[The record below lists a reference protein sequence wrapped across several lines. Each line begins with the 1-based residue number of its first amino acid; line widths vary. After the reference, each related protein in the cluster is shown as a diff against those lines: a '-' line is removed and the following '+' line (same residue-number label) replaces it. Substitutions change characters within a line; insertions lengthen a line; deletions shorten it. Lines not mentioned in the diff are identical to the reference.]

1 MLSPVFFYFKYYES
15 YKGIL
20 MAWLQLIIPTN
31 ESEADQLSDAL
42 MAHGAVSVTLQDM
55 QDEPMFEPAIGTT
68 PMWSQTRAVGLF
80 DANHD
85 LKQVIKNVEQQ
96 LRKKIPDWKGE
107 QLEDKDWVRAWMDD
121 FKPMQF
127 GKNLWVV
134 PSTFEPPQHDA
145 ANILLDPGLAFG
157 TGTHPTTSMCLEWL
171 DANPPTGKDIID
183 FGCGSGILAIG
194 AILLG
199 AKHAEAIDLDPQA
212 LIATIDNAEKNHV
225 SDKIKTYLPNQFETK
240 TTSLL
245 LANILASPLIELAP
259 YFAELTNKQGQ
270 IVLSG
275 ILAEQAEKVLAAYKS
290 HFDIHLWKQQ
300 GDWVCLAGTR
310 K

>member
-1 MLSPVFFYFKYYES
+1 MP
-15 YKGIL
+15 
-20 MAWLQLIIPTN
+20 WLQLIIPTN
-31 ESEADQLSDAL
+31 DTEANQLSDAL
-42 MAHGAVSVTLQDM
+42 MDQGAVSVTLQDM
-55 QDEPMFEPAIGTT
+55 QDQPMLEPAIGTT
-68 PMWSQTRAVGLF
+68 PMWSQTRVVGLF
-80 DANHD
+80 DASQD
-85 LKQVIKNVEQQ
+85 LTQVIKNLEQQ
-96 LRKKIPDWKGE
+96 LRKKLPDWKGE

-134 PSTFEPPQHDA
+134 PSTFEPPQPDA

-171 DANPPTGKDIID
+171 DANPPAGKSLID

-194 AILLG
+194 ALLLG
-199 AKHAEAIDLDPQA
+199 ANHAEAIDLDPQA
-212 LIATIDNAEKNHV
+212 LIATIDNAEKNGV
-225 SDKIKTYLPNQFETK
+225 SNSIKTYLPNEFSEQATP
-240 TTSLL
+240 LL

-259 YFAELTNKQGQ
+259 YFADLTLPQGD

-275 ILAEQAEKVLAAYKS
+275 ILAEQANQVLAAYEEN
-290 HFDIHLWKQQ
+290 FDIKIWKQQ
-300 GDWVCLAGTR
+300 GDWICLAGVR

>member
-1 MLSPVFFYFKYYES
+1 MP
-15 YKGIL
+15 
-20 MAWLQLIIPTN
+20 WLQLIIPTN
-31 ESEADQLSDAL
+31 DTEADQLSDAL
-42 MAHGAVSVTLQDM
+42 MDQGAVSVTLQDM
-55 QDEPMFEPAIGTT
+55 QDQPMLEPALGTT

-80 DANHD
+80 DASQD
-85 LKQVIKNVEQQ
+85 LKQVIHNIEQQ

-127 GKNLWVV
+127 GEKLWVV
-134 PSTFEPPQHDA
+134 PSTFEPPQANA

-199 AKHAEAIDLDPQA
+199 ANHAEAIDLDPQA
-212 LIATIDNAEKNHV
+212 LIATRDNAEKNNV
-225 SDKIKTYLPNQFETK
+225 SNNIKTYLPNEFPKQQTP
-240 TTSLL
+240 LL
-245 LANILASPLIELAP
+245 LANILASPLIELAS
-259 YFAELTNKQGQ
+259 YFADLTMPQGH

-275 ILAEQAEKVLAAYKS
+275 ILAEQAEDVLAAYQS
-290 HFDIHLWKQQ
+290 NFDIQIWKQQ
-300 GDWVCLAGTR
+300 GDWICLAGVR

>member
-1 MLSPVFFYFKYYES
+1 
-15 YKGIL
+15 

-31 ESEADQLSDAL
+31 DTDADQLSDAL
-42 MAHGAVSVTLQDM
+42 MEQGAVSVTLQDM
-55 QDEPMFEPAIGTT
+55 QDQPMLEPAIGTT

-80 DANHD
+80 DATFD
-85 LKQVIKNVEQQ
+85 LKQVVKNVEQQ
-96 LRKKIPDWKGE
+96 LRKDIPDWKAE
-107 QLEDKDWVRAWMDD
+107 QLEDKDWVRAWMDN

-127 GKNLWVV
+127 GKKLWVV
-134 PSTFEPPQHDA
+134 PSTYEPPQADA

-171 DANPPTGKDIID
+171 DANPPTDKEIID

-212 LIATIDNAEKNHV
+212 LLATIDNAEKNNV
-225 SDKIKTYLPNQFETK
+225 SQNIKTYLPNQYKNKSTP
-240 TTSLL
+240 LL

-259 YFAELTNKQGQ
+259 YFAELTESKGQ

-275 ILAEQAEKVLAAYKS
+275 ILAEQADNVLSAYKEN
-290 HFDIHLWKQQ
+290 FDIQIWKQQ
-300 GDWVCLAGTR
+300 DDWICLAGVR

>member
-1 MLSPVFFYFKYYES
+1 MP
-15 YKGIL
+15 
-20 MAWLQLIIPTN
+20 WLQLIIPTN
-31 ESEADQLSDAL
+31 ETDADQLSDAL
-42 MAHGAVSVTLQDM
+42 MEQGAVSVTLQDM
-55 QDEPMFEPAIGTT
+55 QDQPVLEPAPGTT
-68 PMWSQTRAVGLF
+68 PMWSQTRVIGLF
-80 DANHD
+80 DANED
-85 LKQVIKNVEQQ
+85 LKQTIKNTEQQ
-96 LRKKIPDWKGE
+96 LQKKIPDWKGE

-121 FKPMQF
+121 FKPMLF
-127 GKNLWVV
+127 GEKLWVV
-134 PSTFEPPQHDA
+134 PSTFEPPQPEA

-212 LIATIDNAEKNHV
+212 LIATRDNAKKNNV
-225 SDKIKTYLPNQFETK
+225 SARIKTCLVNEFQKKPTH
-240 TTSLL
+240 LL

-259 YFAELTNKQGQ
+259 YFAALTSTQDQ

-275 ILAEQAEKVLAAYKS
+275 ILAEQAEEVLAAYQTN
-290 HFDIHLWKQQ
+290 FEIQIWKQQ
-300 GDWVCLAGTR
+300 DDWVCLAGSR

>member
-1 MLSPVFFYFKYYES
+1 
-15 YKGIL
+15 

-31 ESEADQLSDAL
+31 DTEADQLSDAL
-42 MAHGAVSVTLQDM
+42 MQQGAVSVTLQDM
-55 QDEPMFEPAIGTT
+55 QDQPVLEPAPGTT
-68 PMWSQTRAVGLF
+68 PMWSQTRVVGLF
-80 DANHD
+80 DATDD
-85 LKQVIKNVEQQ
+85 LKQVISNVEQQ
-96 LRKKIPDWKGE
+96 LQKKIPDWKGE

-127 GKNLWVV
+127 GERLWVV
-134 PSTFEPPQHDA
+134 PSTFEPPHPEA

-171 DANPPTGKDIID
+171 DAHPPTGKDIID

-199 AKHAEAIDLDPQA
+199 ASHAEAIDLDPQA
-212 LIATIDNAEKNHV
+212 LISTRDNAEKNNV
-225 SDKIKTYLPNQFETK
+225 SNLIKTYLPKEFPK
-240 TTSLL
+240 RTTPLL

-259 YFAELTNKQGQ
+259 YFADLTIPQGQ

-275 ILAEQAEKVLAAYKS
+275 ILKEQAGQVLSAYKEN
-290 HFDIHLWKQQ
+290 FDIEIWKQHD
-300 GDWVCLAGTR
+300 DWVCLAGIR

>member
-1 MLSPVFFYFKYYES
+1 MP
-15 YKGIL
+15 
-20 MAWLQLIIPTN
+20 WLQLIIPTN
-31 ESEADQLSDAL
+31 DKDANQLSDAL
-42 MAHGAVSVTLQDM
+42 MNQGAVSVTLQDM
-55 QDEPMFEPAIGTT
+55 QDQPMLEPAVGTT

-80 DANHD
+80 DASQD
-85 LKQVIKNVEQQ
+85 LKQVIKNLEQQ

-127 GKNLWVV
+127 GEKLWVV
-134 PSTFEPPQHDA
+134 PSTFEPPQADA

-171 DANPPTGKDIID
+171 DANPPTEKDIID

-212 LIATIDNAEKNHV
+212 LIATRDNAEKNNV
-225 SDKIKTYLPNQFETK
+225 SSNIDIYLPNEFSNQQTP
-240 TTSLL
+240 LL
-245 LANILASPLIELAP
+245 LANILALPLIELAP
-259 YFAELTNKQGQ
+259 YFADLTVSQGQ

-275 ILAEQAEKVLAAYKS
+275 ILAEQADSVLTAYKPN
-290 HFDIHLWKQQ
+290 FDIQVWKQQ
-300 GDWVCLAGTR
+300 GDWICLAGVR

>member
-1 MLSPVFFYFKYYES
+1 
-15 YKGIL
+15 

-31 ESEADQLSDAL
+31 DAEADQLSDAL
-42 MAHGAVSVTLQDM
+42 MEQGAVSVTLQDM
-55 QDEPMFEPAIGTT
+55 QDQPMLEPAIGTT

-80 DANHD
+80 DSNVD
-85 LKQVIKNVEQQ
+85 LERIITQIEQQ
-96 LRKKIPDWKGE
+96 LRIRIPDWKGE
-107 QLEDKDWVRAWMDD
+107 PLEDKDWVRAWMDN

-127 GKNLWVV
+127 GEKLWVV
-134 PSTFEPPQHDA
+134 PSTFDPPQADA
-145 ANILLDPGLAFG
+145 TNILLDPGLAFG

-171 DANPPTGKDIID
+171 DANPPIGKEVID

-194 AILLG
+194 AVLLG

-212 LIATIDNAEKNHV
+212 LLATIDNAKKNNV
-225 SDKIKTYLPNQFETK
+225 SENIKTYLPKDFPNK

-245 LANILASPLIELAP
+245 LANILASPLIELAA
-259 YFAELTNKQGQ
+259 YFADLTLSKGN

-275 ILAEQAEKVLAAYKS
+275 ILAEQADNVLAAYKEN
-290 HFDIHLWKQQ
+290 FDIEIWKQQ
-300 GDWVCLAGTR
+300 DDWICLAGVR

>member
-1 MLSPVFFYFKYYES
+1 
-15 YKGIL
+15 

-31 ESEADQLSDAL
+31 DTQADQLSDAL
-42 MAHGAVSVTLQDM
+42 MEHGAVSVTLQDM
-55 QDEPMFEPAIGTT
+55 QDQPMLEPAIGTT

-80 DANHD
+80 DANQD

-107 QLEDKDWVRAWMDD
+107 QLEDKDWIRAWMDN

-127 GKNLWVV
+127 GERLWVV
-134 PSTFEPPQHDA
+134 PSNFEPPQTDA
-145 ANILLDPGLAFG
+145 VNILLDPGLAFG

-199 AKHAEAIDLDPQA
+199 AKHADAIDLDPQA
-212 LIATIDNAEKNHV
+212 LLATIDNAEKNTV
-225 SDKIKTYLPNQFETK
+225 SHNIKTYLPNQFENK
-240 TTSLL
+240 TTTLL
-245 LANILASPLIELAP
+245 LANILASPLIELSS
-259 YFAELTNKQGQ
+259 YFADLTKINGQ

-275 ILAEQAEKVLAAYKS
+275 ILAEQAEEVLAAYKT
-290 HFDIHLWKQQ
+290 HFDIQLWKQQ
-300 GDWVCLAGTR
+300 DDWVCLAGVR

>member
-1 MLSPVFFYFKYYES
+1 
-15 YKGIL
+15 
-20 MAWLQLIIPTN
+20 
-31 ESEADQLSDAL
+31 
-42 MAHGAVSVTLQDM
+42 M
-55 QDEPMFEPAIGTT
+55 QDQPMLEPAIGTT

-80 DANHD
+80 DANQD
-85 LKQVIKNVEQQ
+85 LKQVILNLEQQ
-96 LRKKIPDWKGE
+96 LRKKFPDWKAE
-107 QLEDKDWVRAWMDD
+107 LLEDKDWVRAWMDD

-127 GKNLWVV
+127 GEKLWVV
-134 PSTFEPPQHDA
+134 PSTFEPPQPDA

-171 DANPPTGKDIID
+171 DANPPTDKDIID

-212 LIATIDNAEKNHV
+212 LIATRDNAEKNNV
-225 SDKIKTYLPNQFETK
+225 ANKIKAYLPKEFPQQS
-240 TTSLL
+240 TSLL
-245 LANILASPLIELAP
+245 LANILASPLIELAS
-259 YFAELTNKQGQ
+259 YFADLTLPQGD

-275 ILAEQAEKVLAAYKS
+275 ILAEQAEDVLTAYKPN
-290 HFDIHLWKQQ
+290 FDIKIWKQQ
-300 GDWVCLAGTR
+300 GDWICLAGIR

>member
-1 MLSPVFFYFKYYES
+1 
-15 YKGIL
+15 

-31 ESEADQLSDAL
+31 DSQADQLSDAL
-42 MAHGAVSVTLQDM
+42 MEQGAVSVTLQDM
-55 QDEPMFEPAIGTT
+55 QDQPMLEPAIGTT

-80 DANHD
+80 DANQD
-85 LKQVIKNVEQQ
+85 LKQIIKNVEQQ
-96 LRKKIPDWKGE
+96 LRINISDWKGE
-107 QLEDKDWVRAWMDD
+107 PLEDKDWVRAWMDN

-127 GKNLWVV
+127 GEKLWVV
-134 PSTFEPPQHDA
+134 PSNFKPPQPEA

-199 AKHAEAIDLDPQA
+199 AKYADAIDLDPQA
-212 LIATIDNAEKNHV
+212 LLATIDNAEKNNV
-225 SDKIKTYLPNQFETK
+225 SHNIKTYLPNQFKNK
-240 TTSLL
+240 TTPLL
-245 LANILASPLIELAP
+245 LANILASPLIELSS
-259 YFAELTNKQGQ
+259 YFADLTETKGQ

-275 ILAEQAEKVLAAYKS
+275 ILAEQAEEVLAAYKTY
-290 HFDIHLWKQQ
+290 FDIQLWKQQ
-300 GDWVCLAGTR
+300 DDWVCLAGVR

>member
-1 MLSPVFFYFKYYES
+1 MP
-15 YKGIL
+15 
-20 MAWLQLIIPTN
+20 WLQLIIPTN
-31 ESEADQLSDAL
+31 DTEADQLSDAL
-42 MAHGAVSVTLQDM
+42 MEQGAVSVTLQDM
-55 QDEPMFEPAIGTT
+55 QDQPVLEPTPGTT
-68 PMWSQTRAVGLF
+68 PMWSQTRVIGLF
-80 DANHD
+80 DAND
-85 LKQVIKNVEQQ
+85 NLKQVIANVEKQ
-96 LRKKIPDWKGE
+96 LRKKITDWKGE

-127 GKNLWVV
+127 GEKLWVV
-134 PSTFEPPQHDA
+134 PSTFEPPQPDA

-171 DANPPTGKDIID
+171 DANPPIGKDIID

-212 LIATIDNAEKNHV
+212 LMATIDNAEKNNV
-225 SDKIKTYLPNQFETK
+225 SHNIKTYLPDQFENK
-240 TTSLL
+240 TTPLL
-245 LANILASPLIELAP
+245 LANILASPLIDLAP
-259 YFAELTNKQGQ
+259 YFAELTEPNGQ

-275 ILAEQAEKVLAAYKS
+275 ILAEQAKDVLAAYKTN
-290 HFDIHLWKQQ
+290 FDISIWKQQ
-300 GDWVCLAGTR
+300 DDWVCLAGVR

>member
-1 MLSPVFFYFKYYES
+1 
-15 YKGIL
+15 

-31 ESEADQLSDAL
+31 ETEADQLSDAL
-42 MAHGAVSVTLQDM
+42 MEHGAVSVTLQDM
-55 QDEPMFEPAIGTT
+55 QDQPMLEPAIGTT

-80 DANHD
+80 DANQD

-107 QLEDKDWVRAWMDD
+107 QLEDKDWIRAWMDN

-127 GKNLWVV
+127 GEKLWVV
-134 PSTFEPPQHDA
+134 PSNFEPPQPDA
-145 ANILLDPGLAFG
+145 VNILLDPGLAFG

-171 DANPPTGKDIID
+171 DANPPIGKDIID

-199 AKHAEAIDLDPQA
+199 AKHADAIDLDPQA
-212 LIATIDNAEKNHV
+212 LLATIDNAEKNTV
-225 SDKIKTYLPNQFETK
+225 SHSIKTYLPNRFENK
-240 TTSLL
+240 TTTLL
-245 LANILASPLIELAP
+245 LANILASPLIELSS
-259 YFAELTNKQGQ
+259 YFADLTKINGQ

-275 ILAEQAEKVLAAYKS
+275 ILAEQAEEVLAAYKT
-290 HFDIHLWKQQ
+290 HFDIQLWKQQ
-300 GDWVCLAGTR
+300 DDWVCLAGVR

>member
-1 MLSPVFFYFKYYES
+1 
-15 YKGIL
+15 
-20 MAWLQLIIPTN
+20 MAWLQLIIPTD
-31 ESEADQLSDAL
+31 ESSADQLSDAL
-42 MAHGAVSVTLQDM
+42 MDHGAVSVTLQDM
-55 QDEPMFEPAIGTT
+55 QDQPVLEPELGTT
-68 PMWSQTRAVGLF
+68 PMWSQTRVVGLF
-80 DANHD
+80 DANED
-85 LKQVIKNVEQQ
+85 LKDIISNVEQQ
-96 LRKKIPDWKGE
+96 LRRKIPDWKGE

-127 GKNLWVV
+127 GEKLWVV
-134 PSTFEPPQHDA
+134 PSTFEPPQPEA

-171 DANPPTGKDIID
+171 NAHPPRDKDIID

-199 AKHAEAIDLDPQA
+199 ANHAEAIDLDPQA
-212 LIATIDNAEKNHV
+212 LIATRDNAKKNHV
-225 SDKIKTYLPNQFETK
+225 DDKIKTYLPNEFPN
-240 TTSLL
+240 TTTPIL

-259 YFAELTNKQGQ
+259 YFAELTASQGQ

-275 ILAEQAEKVLAAYKS
+275 ILTEQAQSVLAAYQPN
-290 HFDIHLWKQQ
+290 FDIQIWKQHD
-300 GDWVCLAGTR
+300 DWVCLAGSR

>member
-1 MLSPVFFYFKYYES
+1 MP
-15 YKGIL
+15 
-20 MAWLQLIIPTN
+20 WLQLIIPTN
-31 ESEADQLSDAL
+31 DTDADQLSDAL
-42 MAHGAVSVTLQDM
+42 MEQGAVSVTLQDM
-55 QDEPMFEPAIGTT
+55 QDQPMLEPAIGTT

-80 DANHD
+80 DANID
-85 LKQVIKNVEQQ
+85 LAKIIIQIEQQ
-96 LRKKIPDWKGE
+96 LQKKIPDWKAE

-127 GKNLWVV
+127 GKKLWVV
-134 PSTFEPPQHDA
+134 PSTFEPPHPDA

-171 DANPPTGKDIID
+171 DANPPVKKDIID

-212 LIATIDNAEKNHV
+212 LIATCDNAEKNNV
-225 SDKIKTYLPNQFETK
+225 ANKIKTYLPNEFPKQQ
-240 TTSLL
+240 TSLL

-259 YFAELTNKQGQ
+259 YFAELTTTQGQ

-275 ILAEQAEKVLAAYKS
+275 ILAEQAENVLAAYKTY
-290 HFDIHLWKQQ
+290 FEIQIWKQQ
-300 GDWVCLAGTR
+300 GDWVCLAGIR

>member
-1 MLSPVFFYFKYYES
+1 
-15 YKGIL
+15 

-31 ESEADQLSDAL
+31 ETEADKLSDAL
-42 MAHGAVSVTLQDM
+42 MEQGAVSVTLQDM
-55 QDEPMFEPAIGTT
+55 QDQPMLEPAIGTT

-80 DANHD
+80 DANQD

-96 LRKKIPDWKGE
+96 LRVKISDWKDE
-107 QLEDKDWVRAWMDD
+107 PLEDKDWVRAWMDN

-127 GKNLWVV
+127 GEKLWVV
-134 PSTFEPPQHDA
+134 PSNFKPPQPEA

-199 AKHAEAIDLDPQA
+199 AKYAEAIDLDPQA
-212 LIATIDNAEKNHV
+212 LLATIDNAEKNNV
-225 SDKIKTYLPNQFETK
+225 SHNIKTYLPNQFKNK

-245 LANILASPLIELAP
+245 LANILASPLIELSS
-259 YFAELTNKQGQ
+259 YFADLTETKGQ

-275 ILAEQAEKVLAAYKS
+275 ILAEQVEEVLAAYKTY
-290 HFDIHLWKQQ
+290 FDIQLWKQQ
-300 GDWVCLAGTR
+300 DDWVCLAGVR

>member
-1 MLSPVFFYFKYYES
+1 
-15 YKGIL
+15 

-31 ESEADQLSDAL
+31 DTDADQLSDAL
-42 MAHGAVSVTLQDM
+42 MEQGAVSVTLQDM
-55 QDEPMFEPAIGTT
+55 QDQPMLEPAIGTT

-80 DANHD
+80 DATFD
-85 LKQVIKNVEQQ
+85 LKQVVKNVEQQ
-96 LRKKIPDWKGE
+96 LRKDIPDWKAE
-107 QLEDKDWVRAWMDD
+107 QLEDKDWVRAWMDN

-127 GKNLWVV
+127 GKKLWVV
-134 PSTFEPPQHDA
+134 PSTYEPPQADA

-171 DANPPTGKDIID
+171 DANPPTDKEIID

-212 LIATIDNAEKNHV
+212 LLATIDNAEKNNV
-225 SDKIKTYLPNQFETK
+225 SQNIKTYLPNQYKNKSTP
-240 TTSLL
+240 LL

-259 YFAELTNKQGQ
+259 YFAELTESNGQ

-275 ILAEQAEKVLAAYKS
+275 ILAEQADNVLSAYKEN
-290 HFDIHLWKQQ
+290 FDIKIWKQQ
-300 GDWVCLAGTR
+300 DDWICLAGVR

>member
-1 MLSPVFFYFKYYES
+1 
-15 YKGIL
+15 

-31 ESEADQLSDAL
+31 DTQADQLSDAL
-42 MAHGAVSVTLQDM
+42 MEQGAVSVTLQDM
-55 QDEPMFEPAIGTT
+55 QDQPMLEPAIGTT

-80 DANHD
+80 DSNVD
-85 LKQVIKNVEQQ
+85 LERIIIQIEQQ
-96 LRKKIPDWKGE
+96 LRIKIPDWKGE
-107 QLEDKDWVRAWMDD
+107 PLEDKDWVRAWMDN

-127 GKNLWVV
+127 GEKLWVV
-134 PSTFEPPQHDA
+134 PSTFEPPQANA

-171 DANPPTGKDIID
+171 DANPPIGKEIID

-212 LIATIDNAEKNHV
+212 LLATVDNAEKNNV
-225 SDKIKTYLPNQFETK
+225 SENIKTYLPKDFPNQ

-245 LANILASPLIELAP
+245 LANILASPLIELAS
-259 YFAELTNKQGQ
+259 YFADLILPQGN

-275 ILAEQAEKVLAAYKS
+275 ILAEQADNVLAAYKEN
-290 HFDIHLWKQQ
+290 FDIEIWKQQ
-300 GDWVCLAGTR
+300 DDWICLAGTR

>member
-1 MLSPVFFYFKYYES
+1 
-15 YKGIL
+15 

-31 ESEADQLSDAL
+31 ETEADQLSDAL
-42 MAHGAVSVTLQDM
+42 MEQGAVSVTLQDM
-55 QDEPMFEPAIGTT
+55 QDQPVLEPAPGST
-68 PMWSQTRAVGLF
+68 PMWSQTRVVGLF
-80 DANHD
+80 DANED
-85 LKQVIKNVEQQ
+85 LKQVIIKVEKQ
-96 LRKKIPDWKGE
+96 LRKKIPDWKAE

-127 GKNLWVV
+127 GEKLWVV
-134 PSTFEPPQHDA
+134 PSTFAPPHPDA

-171 DANPPTGKDIID
+171 DANPPTNKDIID

-212 LIATIDNAEKNHV
+212 LIATRDNAEKNDV
-225 SDKIKTYLPNQFETK
+225 ANKIKTWLPDAFPAKK
-240 TTSLL
+240 TPLL

-259 YFAELTNKQGQ
+259 YFAELTSAQSQ

-275 ILAEQAEKVLAAYKS
+275 ILAEQAKSVIAAYQIN
-290 HFDIHLWKQQ
+290 FEIQIWKQQ
-300 GDWVCLAGTR
+300 GDWVCLAGKR

>member
-1 MLSPVFFYFKYYES
+1 
-15 YKGIL
+15 
-20 MAWLQLIIPTN
+20 MAWLQLIIPTT
-31 ESEADQLSDAL
+31 ETEADQLSDAL
-42 MAHGAVSVTLQDM
+42 MEQGAVSVTLQDM
-55 QDEPMFEPAIGTT
+55 QDQPVLEPTPGTT
-68 PMWSQTRAVGLF
+68 PMWSQTRVVGLF
-80 DANHD
+80 DANED
-85 LKQVIKNVEQQ
+85 LKFVISNVEQQ

-127 GKNLWVV
+127 GEKLWVV
-134 PSTFEPPQHDA
+134 PSTFEPPQPEA

-157 TGTHPTTSMCLEWL
+157 TGTHPTTSMCLKWL
-171 DANPPTGKDIID
+171 DANPPTDKDIID

-212 LIATIDNAEKNHV
+212 LIATRDNAEKNHV
-225 SDKIKTYLPNQFETK
+225 SDKIKTYLPNEFPKQ
-240 TTSLL
+240 TTPLL

-259 YFAELTNKQGQ
+259 YFAELTAAQGH

-275 ILAEQAEKVLAAYKS
+275 ILAEQADDVLAAYQAN
-290 HFDIHLWKQQ
+290 FEMRIWKQE

>member
-1 MLSPVFFYFKYYES
+1 
-15 YKGIL
+15 

-31 ESEADQLSDAL
+31 ETQADQLSDAL
-42 MAHGAVSVTLQDM
+42 MEQGAVSVTLQDM
-55 QDEPMFEPAIGTT
+55 QDQPMLEPAIGTT

-80 DANHD
+80 DANQD
-85 LKQVIKNVEQQ
+85 LKQVILNLEQQ

-107 QLEDKDWVRAWMDD
+107 PLEDKDWVRAWMDD
-121 FKPMQF
+121 FKPMPF
-127 GKNLWVV
+127 GEKLWVV
-134 PSTFEPPQHDA
+134 PSTFEPPQPEA

-171 DANPPTGKDIID
+171 DANPPTNKDIID

-212 LIATIDNAEKNHV
+212 LIATLDNAEKNNV
-225 SDKIKTYLPNQFETK
+225 SHNIKTYLPKDFPNHPVP
-240 TTSLL
+240 LL

-259 YFAELTNKQGQ
+259 YFSDLTLAKGQ

-275 ILAEQAEKVLAAYKS
+275 ILAEQADDVLAAYQPN
-290 HFDIHLWKQQ
+290 FDIQIWKQQ
-300 GDWVCLAGTR
+300 GDWICLAGAR

>member
-1 MLSPVFFYFKYYES
+1 MP
-15 YKGIL
+15 
-20 MAWLQLIIPTN
+20 WLQLIIPTN
-31 ESEADQLSDAL
+31 DTEADQLSDAL
-42 MAHGAVSVTLQDM
+42 MEQGAVSVTLQDM
-55 QDEPMFEPAIGTT
+55 QDQPMLEPAIGTT

-80 DANHD
+80 DANQD
-85 LKQVIKNVEQQ
+85 LKQVVINLEQQ
-96 LRKKIPDWKGE
+96 LRIKITDWKGE
-107 QLEDKDWVRAWMDD
+107 PLEDKDWVRAWMDD

-127 GKNLWVV
+127 GEKLWVV
-134 PSTFEPPQHDA
+134 PSTFEPPQPDA

-171 DANPPTGKDIID
+171 DANPPLGKDIID

-199 AKHAEAIDLDPQA
+199 AKHADAIDLDPQA
-212 LIATIDNAEKNHV
+212 LIATIDNAEKNNV
-225 SDKIKTYLPNQFETK
+225 SSSIKTYLPKEFPSQ

-259 YFAELTNKQGQ
+259 YFADLTTSKGQ

-275 ILAEQAEKVLAAYKS
+275 ILAEQAENVLKAYQTN
-290 HFDIHLWKQQ
+290 FDIQIWKQHE
-300 GDWVCLAGTR
+300 DWVCLAGVR

>member
-1 MLSPVFFYFKYYES
+1 
-15 YKGIL
+15 

-31 ESEADQLSDAL
+31 DAEADQLSDAL
-42 MAHGAVSVTLQDM
+42 MDQGAVSVTLQDM
-55 QDEPMFEPAIGTT
+55 QDQPVLEPTPGTT
-68 PMWSQTRAVGLF
+68 PMWSQTRVVGLF
-80 DANHD
+80 DANDD
-85 LKQVIKNVEQQ
+85 LKQVITNVEKQ
-96 LRKKIPDWKGE
+96 LQKKIPDWKGE

-127 GKNLWVV
+127 GEKLWVV
-134 PSTFEPPQHDA
+134 PSTFEPPQAEA

-171 DANPPTGKDIID
+171 DANPPIGKDIID

-199 AKHAEAIDLDPQA
+199 ANHAEAIDIDPQA
-212 LIATIDNAEKNHV
+212 LIATHDNAEKNNV
-225 SDKIKTYLPNQFETK
+225 SNKIKTYLPKEFSKQ

-245 LANILASPLIELAP
+245 LANILASPIVELAP
-259 YFAELTNKQGQ
+259 YFAELTAPQGQ

-275 ILAEQAEKVLAAYKS
+275 ILAEQADAVLAAYQTD
-290 HFDIHLWKQQ
+290 FEIAIWKQN
-300 GDWVCLAGTR
+300 GDWVCLAGVR